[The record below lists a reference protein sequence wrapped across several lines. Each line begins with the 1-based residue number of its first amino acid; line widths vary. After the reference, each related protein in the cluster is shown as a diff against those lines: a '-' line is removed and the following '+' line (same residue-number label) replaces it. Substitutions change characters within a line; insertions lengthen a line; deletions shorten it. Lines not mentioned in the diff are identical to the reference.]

1 MFLLDTNVISELRQ
15 GKPHPSPQVRAWAAA
30 QPCSHLYLSAI
41 GLLELAAQVPQNAFW
56 LVSPAVRSYSTAHVL
71 RRLAGLPVAGI
82 QLDDRLY
89 ESRGDKLMSLLQ
101 AVGEDVQHLVLVAH
115 SPGLD
120 ELASSLCASAPTSLT
135 TGSMLL
141 VTLQIERWADCQA
154 GCGELVMHLAP
165 TE

>member
-1 MFLLDTNVISELRQ
+1 MKQLTLIRHAKSSWKIQDLEDSWR
-15 GKPHPSPQVRAWAAA
+15 P
-30 QPCSHLYLSAI
+30 LSRR
-41 GLLELAAQVPQNAFW
+41 GYWQLLELAAQVPQNAFW

-71 RRLAGLPVAGI
+71 RRLAGLPMAGI
-82 QLDDRLY
+82 QLDERLY

-101 AVGEDVQHLVLVAH
+101 AMGEDVQHLVLVAH

-120 ELASSLCASAPTSLT
+120 ELASSLCASAPTSLS

-141 VTLQIERWADCQA
+141 LSLQIERWADCQA

>member
-1 MFLLDTNVISELRQ
+1 M
-15 GKPHPSPQVRAWAAA
+15 
-30 QPCSHLYLSAI
+30 
-41 GLLELAAQVPQNAFW
+41 
-56 LVSPAVRSYSTAHVL
+56 
-71 RRLAGLPVAGI
+71 AGI

-120 ELASSLCASAPTSLT
+120 ELASALCASAPTSLS